1 MADKR
6 QKGVQNGVG
15 CISGLC
21 ISLKGIFKMSEHLLQ
36 NFLPF
41 VLSPNSS
48 LVRPDFRCTEMIKIL
63 VTPSREATPLIWPI
77 SHCKKHDLIKGG
89 LL

>member
-41 VLSPNSS
+41 VLSPNS
-48 LVRPDFRCTEMIKIL
+48 CTWNPCFPGANPVISP
-63 VTPSREATPLIWPI
+63 VTFTDES
-77 SHCKKHDLIKGG
+77 
-89 LL
+89 